1 MGTPS
6 RYGLEVPERCLQLIH
21 ALWGEAE
28 RAYVRGQ
35 EALGPLTTTFLLGM
49 ATPII
54 TLPIE
59 RVERHRGK
67 EDIAY
72 LNERPLDEWV
82 ANEVDR
88 VLVKGRLGQ
97 AAFFEEGQWR
107 FAAIPYRGE
116 NLAMQFPNELREALS
131 NDDAL
136 AAAANLPASQWS
148 SCLRNALAHG
158 GVLYLDRDG
167 YHEHGQ
173 RAETLA
179 FLSARYPKYSM
190 EEYADCAPLHGKRDT
205 SKPPEQLMVLSISE
219 RGLLCFLERWVGWL
233 GQSGLAQRLA
243 A

>member
-1 MGTPS
+1 
-6 RYGLEVPERCLQLIH
+6 
-21 ALWGEAE
+21 
-28 RAYVRGQ
+28 
-35 EALGPLTTTFLLGM
+35 M

-82 ANEVDR
+82 AQEVDR

-97 AAFFEEGQWR
+97 AAFYDEGQWR
-107 FAAIPYRGE
+107 FASIPYRGE

-131 NDDAL
+131 NDAAL
-136 AAAANLPASQWS
+136 ANAANLPASQWS

-158 GVLYLDRDG
+158 GVLYLDRNG

-173 RAETLA
+173 RAEA
-179 FLSARYPKYSM
+179 FAFVSARYPKYSL
-190 EEYADCAPLHGKRDT
+190 EEYPDCAPLYGKRDT
-205 SKPPEQLMVLSISE
+205 SKAPEQLMVLSISE
-219 RGLLCFLERWVGWL
+219 RGFLSFLQRWVRWL
-233 GQSGLAQRLA
+233 RQSGLAQPLA